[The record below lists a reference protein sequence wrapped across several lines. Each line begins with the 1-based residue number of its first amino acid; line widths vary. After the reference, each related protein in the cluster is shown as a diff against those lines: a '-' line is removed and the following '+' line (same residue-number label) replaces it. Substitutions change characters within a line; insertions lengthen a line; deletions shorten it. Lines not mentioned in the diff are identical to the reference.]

1 VGLRELAILNEGL
14 RYSPA
19 PYESMENYRTGNPQI
34 TFFKV
39 VYRRHTNFA
48 SEAIEQ
54 TFTGTFAFGSRVTV
68 QLTRNADVVTK
79 MYLRVVMNQGT
90 LSAVTLA
97 GGQSFTPA
105 WAWVRNLGHALIN
118 DYYLEIGGT
127 QIDKQYGD
135 WLNIWFELTNPV
147 GQIRGYNKMIG
158 NVPAMTS
165 LTNQQNNAPNQNQQ
179 YVMNVPLQFFHCRHD
194 GLGLPLIALQYHE
207 VRITFDINT
216 LNNLVVTNYA
226 NGSQPIW
233 ASTPTVS
240 YASLWVDYIY
250 LDQEERKRFAQ
261 ATHEY
266 LIEQVQF
273 PSPETVSSTSIRSRL
288 TFNHPCKFI
297 VWNLQLA
304 RWTSG
309 LRYLAYD
316 SDNFA
321 AAQLL
326 ATKRFVL
333 AYALL
338 LSSAL
343 QATGPLNTV
352 TPKTQLAG
360 VWLTYFTNA
369 AAVFVD
375 AYALDPENITITGT
389 LLPIDVCS
397 LDCATLEATVLAA
410 SANIVRNTSIYNNQG
425 SSAWDF
431 VVYNWDNY
439 GLQLDR
445 SENPVLTGLLQLNGH
460 DRFNVRDGDYFNYV
474 QPYQCF
480 SNTPQDGINV
490 YSFALTPEE
499 HQPSGTCN
507 FSRIDNATL
516 QLTLGRALGTA
527 NISSTA
533 TFSSVYLANA
543 ATLNIYA
550 FNYNVLRVMS
560 GMAGLAYSN

>member
-1 VGLRELAILNEGL
+1 MAGGGLVQLVAYGAQDVYL
-14 RYSPA
+14 
-19 PYESMENYRTGNPQI
+19 TGNPQI

-54 TFTGTFAFGSRVTV
+54 TFTGTFSFGSRVTV

-79 MYLRVVMNQGT
+79 MYLRVVLNQG
-90 LSAVTLA
+90 LLANVTVA
-97 GGQSFTPA
+97 GGQSFTPQ
-105 WAWVRNLGHALIN
+105 WAWVRNIGHALIN

-135 WLNIWFELTNPV
+135 WLNIWYELTNPV
-147 GQIRGYNKMIG
+147 GQVRGYAKMVG

-165 LTNQQNNAPNQNQQ
+165 LRDQLSYNSTGLQPNQGQQ
-179 YVMNVPLQFFHCRHD
+179 YTLNVPLQFFHCRHD

-207 VRITFDINT
+207 VRVTFDIAA
-216 LNNLVVTNYA
+216 LNQLIITNYA
-226 NGSQPIW
+226 NGGQPIW
-233 ASTPTVS
+233 TTTPTVS

-266 LIEQVQF
+266 LIEQVQY
-273 PSPETVSSTSIRSRL
+273 PSPETVTSTTTRSRL

-304 RWTSG
+304 RWTTG
-309 LRYLAYD
+309 LRYLAYNA
-316 SDNFA
+316 DNRDTM
-321 AAQLL
+321 QLL
-326 ATKRFVL
+326 ATKRFIL
-333 AYALL
+333 AYAS
-338 LSSAL
+338 LSSGSL
-343 QATGPLNTV
+343 QANPLLQNTILS
-352 TPKTQLAG
+352 KTLAAP
-360 VWLTYFTNA
+360 WSTYYNNA
-369 AAVFVD
+369 LAVYVD
-375 AYALDPENITITGT
+375 QYVLDPDNITITGT
-389 LLPIDVCS
+389 LLPLDVCS
-397 LDCATLEATVLAA
+397 LDAATLETTINAA
-410 SANIVRNTSIYNNQG
+410 GAVTRNTSLYNNQG
-425 SSAWDF
+425 SSVWDY
-431 VVYNWDNY
+431 VVYQWDNY

-445 SENPVLTGLLQLNGH
+445 TENPFLTGLLQLNGH
-460 DRFNVRDGDYFNYV
+460 DRFNIRDGDYFNYV

-480 SNTPQDGINV
+480 SNTPSDGINV

-516 QLTLGRALGTA
+516 QITLGRALGTA

-533 TFSSVYLANA
+533 TFSSVYLASA

>member
-1 VGLRELAILNEGL
+1 MAGGGLVQLVAYGAQDVYL
-14 RYSPA
+14 
-19 PYESMENYRTGNPQI
+19 TGNPQI

-54 TFTGTFAFGSRVTV
+54 TFTGTFSFGSRVTV

-79 MYLRVVMNQGT
+79 MYLRVVLNQG
-90 LSAVTLA
+90 LLANVTVT
-97 GGQSFTPA
+97 GGQSFTPQ
-105 WAWVRNLGHALIN
+105 WAWVRNVGHALIN

-135 WLNIWFELTNPV
+135 WLNIWYELTNPV
-147 GQIRGYNKMIG
+147 GQIRGYAKMVG

-165 LTNQQNNAPNQNQQ
+165 LRDQLSYNSTGLQPNQGQQ
-179 YVMNVPLQFFHCRHD
+179 YTLNVPLQFFHCRHD

-207 VRITFDINT
+207 VRVTFDIAT
-216 LNNLVVTNYA
+216 LNQLIITNYA
-226 NGSQPIW
+226 NGGQPIW
-233 ASTPTVS
+233 TTTPTVS

-266 LIEQVQF
+266 LIEQVQY
-273 PSPETVSSTSIRSRL
+273 PSPETVTSTTTRSRL

-304 RWTSG
+304 RWTTG
-309 LRYLAYD
+309 LRYLAYNAD
-316 SDNFA
+316 SRDSM
-321 AAQLL
+321 QLL
-326 ATKRFVL
+326 ATKRFIL
-333 AYALL
+333 AYAS
-338 LSSAL
+338 LSSGSL
-343 QATGPLNTV
+343 QANPLLQNTILS
-352 TPKTQLAG
+352 KTLAAP
-360 VWLTYFTNA
+360 WSTYYNNA
-369 AAVFVD
+369 LAVYVD
-375 AYALDPENITITGT
+375 QYVLDPDNITITGT
-389 LLPIDVCS
+389 LLPLDVCS
-397 LDCATLEATVLAA
+397 LDAATLETTINAA
-410 SANIVRNTSIYNNQG
+410 GAVTRNTSLFNNQG
-425 SSAWDF
+425 AAVWDY
-431 VVYNWDNY
+431 VVYQWDNY

-445 SENPVLTGLLQLNGH
+445 TENPFLTGLLQLNGH
-460 DRFNVRDGDYFNYV
+460 DRFNIRDGDYFNYV

-480 SNTPQDGINV
+480 SNTPSDGINV

-516 QLTLGRALGTA
+516 QITLGRALGTA

-533 TFSSVYLANA
+533 TFSSVYLASA

>member
-1 VGLRELAILNEGL
+1 MAGGGLVQLVAYGAQDVYL
-14 RYSPA
+14 
-19 PYESMENYRTGNPQI
+19 TGNPQI

-48 SEAIEQ
+48 SESIEQ
-54 TFTGTFAFGSRVTV
+54 TFTGTFSFGSRVTV

-79 MYLRVVMNQGT
+79 MYLRVVLNQG
-90 LSAVTLA
+90 LLANVTVA
-97 GGQSFTPA
+97 GGQSFTPQ
-105 WAWVRNLGHALIN
+105 WAWVRNVGHALIN

-135 WLNIWFELTNPV
+135 WLNIWYELTHPV
-147 GQIRGYNKMIG
+147 GQVRGYAKMVG

-165 LTNQQNNAPNQNQQ
+165 LTNQLNYNNTGLQPNQGQQ
-179 YVMNVPLQFFHCRHD
+179 YVLNVPLQFFHCRHD

-207 VRITFDINT
+207 VRITFDIAP
-216 LNNLVVTNYA
+216 LNQLIVTNYA
-226 NGSQPIW
+226 NGGQPIW
-233 ASTPTVS
+233 SSTPPNVA

-266 LIEQVQF
+266 LIEQVQY
-273 PSPETVSSTSIRSRL
+273 PSPETVTSTTTRSRL

-309 LRYLAYD
+309 LRYLSYN
-316 SDNFA
+316 SDDTTSM
-321 AAQLL
+321 QLL
-326 ATKRFVL
+326 ATKRFILGYAALTSGGLQPNPLLNNQITAKSGLAGIWL
-333 AYALL
+333 AYF
-338 LSSAL
+338 
-343 QATGPLNTV
+343 NN
-352 TPKTQLAG
+352 AG
-360 VWLTYFTNA
+360 
-369 AAVFVD
+369 AVYVD
-375 AYALDPENITITGT
+375 QYVLDPDNVTITGT
-389 LLPIDVCS
+389 LLPLDVCS
-397 LDCATLEATVLAA
+397 LDAATLEATVNAA
-410 SANIVRNTSIYNNQG
+410 GAVTRNTSTFSNQG
-425 SSAWDF
+425 SAVYDY
-431 VVYNWDNY
+431 VVYQWDNY

-445 SENPVLTGLLQLNGH
+445 TENPFLTGLLQLNGH
-460 DRFNVRDGDYFNYV
+460 DRFNIRDGDYFNYV

-480 SNTPQDGINV
+480 TNTPSDGINV

-516 QLTLGRALGTA
+516 QITLGRALGEA
-527 NISSTA
+527 NISSSA
-533 TFSSVYLANA
+533 TFSSVYLASA

>member
-1 VGLRELAILNEGL
+1 MAGGGLVQLVAYGAQDVYL
-14 RYSPA
+14 
-19 PYESMENYRTGNPQI
+19 TGNPQI

-54 TFTGTFAFGSRVTV
+54 TFTGTFSFGSRVTV

-79 MYLRVVMNQGT
+79 MYLRVVLNQG
-90 LSAVTLA
+90 LLANVTVT
-97 GGQSFTPA
+97 GGQSFTPQ
-105 WAWVRNLGHALIN
+105 WAWVRNIGHALIN

-135 WLNIWFELTNPV
+135 WLNIWYELTNPV
-147 GQIRGYNKMIG
+147 GQTRGYAKMVG

-165 LTNQQNNAPNQNQQ
+165 LRDQLSYNSTGLQPNQGQQ
-179 YVMNVPLQFFHCRHD
+179 YTLNVPLQFFHCRHD

-207 VRITFDINT
+207 VRVTFDIAT
-216 LNNLVVTNYA
+216 LNQLIITNYA
-226 NGSQPIW
+226 NGGQPIW
-233 ASTPTVS
+233 TTTPTVS

-266 LIEQVQF
+266 LIEQVQY
-273 PSPETVSSTSIRSRL
+273 PSPETVTSTTTRSRL

-304 RWTSG
+304 RWTTG
-309 LRYLAYD
+309 LRYLAYNA
-316 SDNFA
+316 DNRDTM
-321 AAQLL
+321 QLL
-326 ATKRFVL
+326 ATKRFIL
-333 AYALL
+333 AYASLTSGSLQTNPLL
-338 LSSAL
+338 QNSILSKTLAAPWSTYYNNAL
-343 QATGPLNTV
+343 
-352 TPKTQLAG
+352 
-360 VWLTYFTNA
+360 
-369 AAVFVD
+369 AVYVD
-375 AYALDPENITITGT
+375 AYVLDPDNITITGS
-389 LLPIDVCS
+389 LLPLDVCS
-397 LDCATLEATVLAA
+397 LDAATLETTINAA
-410 SANIVRNTSIYNNQG
+410 GAVTRNTSLYNNQG
-425 SSAWDF
+425 SSVWDY
-431 VVYNWDNY
+431 VVYQWDNY

-445 SENPVLTGLLQLNGH
+445 TENPFLTGLLQLNGH
-460 DRFNVRDGDYFNYV
+460 DRFNIRDGDYFNYV

-480 SNTPQDGINV
+480 SNTPSDGINV

-516 QLTLGRALGTA
+516 QITLGRALGTA

-533 TFSSVYLANA
+533 TFSSVYLASA

>member
-1 VGLRELAILNEGL
+1 
-14 RYSPA
+14 
-19 PYESMENYRTGNPQI
+19 
-34 TFFKV
+34 
-39 VYRRHTNFA
+39 
-48 SEAIEQ
+48 
-54 TFTGTFAFGSRVTV
+54 
-68 QLTRNADVVTK
+68 
-79 MYLRVVMNQGT
+79 
-90 LSAVTLA
+90 
-97 GGQSFTPA
+97 
-105 WAWVRNLGHALIN
+105 
-118 DYYLEIGGT
+118 
-127 QIDKQYGD
+127 
-135 WLNIWFELTNPV
+135 
-147 GQIRGYNKMIG
+147 
-158 NVPAMTS
+158 MTS

-179 YVMNVPLQFFHCRHD
+179 YVLNVPLQFFHCRHD

-207 VRITFDINT
+207 VRVTFDINT

-226 NGSQPIW
+226 NGSQPAW
-233 ASTPTVS
+233 STTPTVS

-273 PSPETVSSTSIRSRL
+273 PSAETVTSTSIRSRL

-304 RWTSG
+304 KWTSG

-316 SDNFA
+316 SDSFA

-326 ATKRFVL
+326 ATKRFIL

-338 LSSAL
+338 SSSAL

-352 TPKTQLAG
+352 KPLAG
-360 VWLTYFTNA
+360 LAGIWLAYYSAA

-397 LDCATLEATVLAA
+397 LDCATLETTVNAA
-410 SANIVRNTSIYNNQG
+410 GAVVRNTSIYNNQG

-439 GLQLDR
+439 GLQLDG
-445 SENPVLTGLLQLNGH
+445 SENPTLTGLLQLNGH
-460 DRFNVRDGDYFNYV
+460 DRFNVRDGDYFNFV

-516 QLTLGRALGTA
+516 QLTIGRALGTA

-533 TFSSVYLANA
+533 TFSTVYLASA

>member
-1 VGLRELAILNEGL
+1 MGLRELAVLNEGL

-19 PYESMENYRTGNPQI
+19 PYESMESYRTGNPQI

-90 LSAVTLA
+90 LAPVTLT

-105 WAWVRNLGHALIN
+105 WAWVRSLGHALIT

-127 QIDKQYGD
+127 QIDKQYRH

-147 GQIRGYNKMIG
+147 GQIRGYNRMIG

-233 ASTPTVS
+233 ATTPTVS

-273 PSPETVSSTSIRSRL
+273 PSAETVTSTNIRSRL

-316 SDNFA
+316 SDSFA

-326 ATKRFVL
+326 ATKRFIL

-338 LSSAL
+338 SSSAL
-343 QATGPLNTV
+343 QATGPLATV
-352 TPKTQLAG
+352 RPLAG
-360 VWLTYFTNA
+360 LAGIWLTYYTNA

-397 LDCATLEATVLAA
+397 LDCATLETTVNAA
-410 SANIVRNTSIYNNQG
+410 GAVTRNTSIYNNQG
-425 SSAWDF
+425 SAAWDF

-439 GLQLDR
+439 GLQLDG
-445 SENPVLTGLLQLNGH
+445 SENPTLFGLLQLNGH
-460 DRFNVRDGDYFNYV
+460 DRFNIRDGDYFNYV

-516 QLTLGRALGTA
+516 NVTVVDKNDL
-527 NISSTA
+527 NDDS
-533 TFSSVYLANA
+533 N
-543 ATLNIYA
+543 LNIYTV
-550 FNYNVLRVMS
+550 NYNVLRVMS